1 MYISTP
7 QNWATS
13 LFGQANLG
21 DQRRTKRLV
30 KVATNLA
37 LHTGKSLVK
46 SSQQPTANS
55 QQRLKALIALFVTNL
70 FMLMILPKPDFK
82 QQHKRLTAMIY
93 C

>member
-7 QNWATS
+7 TPQVWATS

-21 DQRRTKRLV
+21 DPRRTKRLV

-46 SSQQPTANS
+46 SSQQPAEIEGAYRFIRNES
-55 QQRLKALIALFVTNL
+55 IN
-70 FMLMILPKPDFK
+70 MILPKPDFK
-82 QQHKRLTAMIY
+82 QQHKRLTTMIY